1 MSIRASLQDL
11 ILSFERDRRL
21 IDAIALPPFASETAT
36 FRLSRSFGLI
46 ASAAVA
52 AAIIWAC
59 FAQLNEVTQAVGSF
73 TPVGSEQVVQHL
85 EGGMVERIAVRE
97 GATVEKGDTLM
108 VLGDAGTA
116 EDDVALE
123 RQRFDLHAQIEALA
137 ALFEGREPHF
147 ESSKGRYLVEELAN
161 ANTFSAAR
169 TLEQNENSRLVSQ
182 SAQAKHNLEAA
193 RIQSK
198 EALNEVE
205 NAEREAKRFA
215 DLMQKGVATGVQAE
229 ERRQAAVRARS
240 AADAVAAREQSAM
253 ERVAEVDKQMASYG
267 AELRSNRAQ
276 KIREL
281 DATLNVVEANISKK
295 NARKQ
300 RLVVTAPVAA
310 LVKSLDVTSV
320 GQVVGSGQVLATLV
334 PLNTPLVAETN
345 VRASDIGYVHPGQAA
360 QIRIGAYDYTRYGSL
375 DGVVEAISPS
385 SFQINGQYYYRV
397 KIKPV
402 ATRLPKAPGAVIL
415 PGMDVSCEVITG
427 RKTVMEYILTPLQRT
442 LSSSFSE
449 R

>member
-1 MSIRASLQDL
+1 MRIKANLHDL
-11 ILSFERDRRL
+11 VLSFERDKRL
-21 IDAIALPPFASETAT
+21 IDAISLPAFASETAA

-46 ASAAVA
+46 ATAAVA

-85 EGGMVERIAVRE
+85 EGGVVERIAVRE
-97 GATVEKGDTLM
+97 GATVEKGDTLI
-108 VLGDAGTA
+108 VLSDAGSVG
-116 EDDVALE
+116 DDVALE
-123 RQRFDLHAQIEALA
+123 RQRFDLQAQIEAQV

-161 ANTFSAAR
+161 SNAFSAAR
-169 TLEQNENSRLVSQ
+169 ILEQNENSRLVSQ
-182 SAQAKHNLEAA
+182 SAQAKYNLDAA

-198 EALNEVE
+198 EALNEVD
-205 NAEREAKRFA
+205 NAEREGKRFA
-215 DLMQKGVATGVQAE
+215 ELMRRGVATGVQAE

-240 AADAVAAREQSAM
+240 SSDAVAAREQAAV
-253 ERVAEVDKQMASYG
+253 ERLGEVDKQMVSYS

-281 DATLNVVEANISKK
+281 EGSLNVVEANIARK
-295 NARKQ
+295 NVRKQ
-300 RLVVTAPVAA
+300 RLVITAPVAA

-345 VRASDIGYVHPGQAA
+345 IRTSEIGYVHPGQAA
-360 QIRIGAYDYTRYGSL
+360 QIRVGAYDYTRYGSL

-397 KIKPV
+397 KIKPL

>member
-1 MSIRASLQDL
+1 MRIRANIQDL
-11 ILSFERDRRL
+11 MLSFERDKRL
-21 IDAIALPPFASETAT
+21 VDALALPPFASETAT

-46 ASAAVA
+46 ASAAVV
-52 AAIIWAC
+52 AAIIWGC
-59 FAQLNEVTQAVGSF
+59 FAQLNEVTQAVGSL

-85 EGGMVERIAVRE
+85 EGGVVERIAVRE
-97 GATVEKGDTLM
+97 GATVEKGDTLL
-108 VLGDAGTA
+108 VLRDAGTA
-116 EDDVALE
+116 VDDVALE
-123 RQRFDLHAQIEALA
+123 RQHFDLRAQVEAQT
-137 ALFEGREPHF
+137 ALFEGREPRF
-147 ESSKGRYLVEELAN
+147 ESSKGRFPIEELAN
-161 ANTFSAAR
+161 TNAFSAAR
-169 TLEQNENSRLVSQ
+169 ILEQNENSRLASQ

-198 EALNEVE
+198 EALNEVD
-205 NAEREAKRFA
+205 NADREAKRFA
-215 DLMQKGVATGVQAE
+215 ELMRRGVATGVQAE
-229 ERRQAAVRARS
+229 ERRQAFVRARS
-240 AADAVAAREQSAM
+240 SSDAVAAREQSAV
-253 ERVAEVDKQMASYG
+253 ERLAEVDKQMISYD

-281 DATLNVVEANISKK
+281 EANLNVVDANMSK
-295 NARKQ
+295 NSARKQ
-300 RLVVTAPVAA
+300 RLVITAPVAA
-310 LVKSLDVTSV
+310 LVKSLDVSSV

-345 VRASDIGYVHPGQAA
+345 VRASEIGYVHPGQAA
-360 QIRIGAYDYTRYGSL
+360 QIRVGAYDYTRYGSL

-397 KIKPV
+397 KIRPA

-415 PGMDVSCEVITG
+415 PGMDVACEVITG
-427 RKTVMEYILTPLQRT
+427 RKTVMEYILTPLHRT